1 MKRWAVCMVVIVL
14 AGCASMLPEVTVDDA
29 RRAEERWPG
38 TTQAMLEQGRQK
50 YIDRCGGCH
59 SLHLPAEFTE
69 AEWQRA
75 VNAMQARAKVGVGE
89 KELILRYL
97 AVTRNP

>member
-1 MKRWAVCMVVIVL
+1 MKRWAVCCIVIVL
-14 AGCASMLPEVTVDDA
+14 GGCASMLPEVTADDA
-29 RRAEERWPG
+29 RRAEGHWPG

-59 SLHLPAEFTE
+59 SLHLPAAFTD
-69 AEWQRA
+69 AEWKRA
-75 VNAMQARAKVGVGE
+75 VNEMQGRAKVSAEE

-97 AVTRNP
+97 QAAAKR